1 MGNIDI
7 WMGFLVFNAK
17 DDVDCT
23 PDITDNT
30 VRKEVDTPK
39 QDCKEN

>member
-1 MGNIDI
+1 MDYLDRYIYKDT
-7 WMGFLVFNAK
+7 K

-30 VRKEVDTPK
+30 VRKEVETPK
-39 QDCKEN
+39 QDCKVN